1 MQVLINFIISL
12 FKTIVALLVELG
24 FMQEDEAESIL
35 SHSAPWQIPKQH
47 PNEKESLAQHTYYQG
62 KRKATHSP
70 ASPSVPRSAYEHASL
85 PWNATKSRKE
95 RKPDERIRKRNARQW
110 RSCT

>member
-35 SHSAPWQIPKQH
+35 S
-47 PNEKESLAQHTYYQG
+47 
-62 KRKATHSP
+62 
-70 ASPSVPRSAYEHASL
+70 
-85 PWNATKSRKE
+85 
-95 RKPDERIRKRNARQW
+95 
-110 RSCT
+110 